1 MSRRFAKLMLQ
12 IKTVH
17 FYTVLESSTYLL
29 NTSLTRMNVFFFFT
43 LGDLMKEVKNFFLH
57 RHLLGVD
64 PSCYPNSS
72 NSFVSSWLQK
82 MLRIPKRKKTEKSQ
96 KYDNTS
102 LLCFIILRCLKL
114 AKSKDR
120 WTHGHWKKIPCV
132 LKKTLL
138 QPQHFL
144 STCKAQ
150 AVKPEWMH
158 EKILNIENQKR
169 KTDFLLKVTGIEAIC
184 LAHRFRNMTTF
195 KNEFKHS

>member
-1 MSRRFAKLMLQ
+1 MSRRFAKLMFQ

-29 NTSLTRMNVFFFFT
+29 NTSLTRMNVFFFT
-43 LGDLMKEVKNFFLH
+43 LGDLMKEVKNVFLH
-57 RHLLGVD
+57 RHLLGVTHLAIQIPRIHLCHHD
-64 PSCYPNSS
+64 YKKCYV
-72 NSFVSSWLQK
+72 F
-82 MLRIPKRKKTEKSQ
+82 RKGKKKEKSQ
-96 KYDNTS
+96 KYNNTS

-114 AKSKDR
+114 AKRKDR

-132 LKKTLL
+132 MKKTLL

-150 AVKPEWMH
+150 AVKTEWMH
-158 EKILNIENQKR
+158 EKIPNIANKKR

-195 KNEFKHS
+195 KSEFKHS

>member
-1 MSRRFAKLMLQ
+1 MLQ

-29 NTSLTRMNVFFFFT
+29 NTSLTRMNVFFFHT
-43 LGDLMKEVKNFFLH
+43 RRTDERSKKLFFAPPFA
-57 RHLLGVD
+57 RSD

-82 MLRIPKRKKTEKSQ
+82 MLRIPKTKKKEKSQ
-96 KYDNTS
+96 KYNNTS

-114 AKSKDR
+114 AKRKDR
-120 WTHGHWKKIPCV
+120 WTHGHWKKISCV

-150 AVKPEWMH
+150 AVKTEWMH
-158 EKILNIENQKR
+158 EKIPNIANKKR